1 MHRFAML
8 TAAATFFLVIA
19 GGLVTSTGSGLAVP
33 DWPLSYGQ
41 FFPPMVGGIFFE
53 HGHRMVAGAVG
64 LLTFALATWLWF
76 GDNRRW
82 VRMMGI
88 GAVAAVLAQAALG
101 GITVLFLLPTPISVG
116 HAGLAMAFFAL
127 VSSIAV
133 VTGPGWLRIDA
144 PGPSVAPQPTPMES
158 HTPERT
164 RQDRPTLARDNQG
177 RPTLPRAALIAAV
190 AVYVQILLGA
200 TVRHTGS
207 GLACPDF
214 PLCNGQLF
222 PALSSAGIGFQL
234 LHRVGA
240 LVVAA
245 LVMWVAWRVRNE
257 LHDIAELQGPA
268 LVAVCLL
275 VLQVL
280 LGALTVWTALA
291 VTPTTTHVATGALLL
306 VTMVVLTLRLH
317 HRYPASRLNARS
329 ESKQ

>member
-1 MHRFAML
+1 MVRAAGPRVNAWLHRFAML

-53 HGHRMVAGAVG
+53 HGHRMIAGTVG
-64 LLTFALATWLWF
+64 LLTCALATWLWF
-76 GDNRRW
+76 GDGRRW
-82 VRMMGI
+82 VRWMGI
-88 GAVAAVLAQAALG
+88 GAVGAVLAQAALG
-101 GITVLFLLPTPISVG
+101 GITVLFLLPTPVSVS

-127 VSSIAV
+127 VSSIAL
-133 VTGPGWLRIDA
+133 VTGPGWFKVEPREA
-144 PGPSVAPQPTPMES
+144 TGE
-158 HTPERT
+158 
-164 RQDRPTLARDNQG
+164 
-177 RPTLPRAALIAAV
+177 RPTLPRAALIAAT

-222 PALSSAGIGFQL
+222 PAISTASIGFQL

-240 LVVAA
+240 LVVAV
-245 LVMWVAWRVRNE
+245 LVLWVAWRVRSE
-257 LHDIAELQGPA
+257 HPDLAELQTPTLIA
-268 LVAVCLL
+268 FCLL
-275 VLQVL
+275 VLQIL
-280 LGALTVWTALA
+280 LGALTVWTGLA

-306 VTMVVLTLRLH
+306 VTMVILTLRLR
-317 HRYPASRLNARS
+317 HRYSASGALPAAPNS
-329 ESKQ
+329 EQGVTA

>member
-1 MHRFAML
+1 MVRPVEPRASIWLHRFAML

-41 FFPPMVGGIFFE
+41 YFPPMVGGIFFE
-53 HGHRMVAGAVG
+53 HGHRMVAGTVG

-76 GDNRRW
+76 GDSRRW
-82 VRMMGI
+82 VRNMGL
-88 GAVAAVLAQAALG
+88 AAVVAVLTQAALG
-101 GITVLFLLPTPISVG
+101 GITVLFLLPTPVSVG

-127 VSSIAV
+127 VSSIAL
-133 VTGPGWLRIDA
+133 VTGPGWFRVEPAKDA
-144 PGPSVAPQPTPMES
+144 TE
-158 HTPERT
+158 
-164 RQDRPTLARDNQG
+164 

-245 LVMWVAWRVRNE
+245 LVLWVVWRVRSEHPN
-257 LHDIAELQGPA
+257 LAELQGPTM
-268 LVAVCLL
+268 VAFCLL

-280 LGALTVWTALA
+280 LGALTVWTGLA

-306 VTMVVLTLRLH
+306 VTMVVLTLLLH
-317 HRYPASRLNARS
+317 HSYPAAGLSPSAAKSGPES
-329 ESKQ
+329 ERETERGAAA

>member
-1 MHRFAML
+1 MRANVWLHRFAML

-19 GGLVTSTGSGLAVP
+19 GGLVTSTGSGLSVP

-41 FFPPMVGGIFFE
+41 YFPPMVGGIFFE
-53 HGHRMVAGAVG
+53 HGHRMVAGTVG
-64 LLTFALATWLWF
+64 LLTIGLATWLWF
-76 GDNRRW
+76 GDCRRW
-82 VRMMGI
+82 VRRMGI
-88 GAVAAVLAQAALG
+88 GAVVGVLAQAVLG
-101 GITVLFLLPTPISVG
+101 GITVLFLLPTPISVS

-133 VTGPGWLRIDA
+133 VTGPGWFC
-144 PGPSVAPQPTPMES
+144 VEPQEPPAE
-158 HTPERT
+158 
-164 RQDRPTLARDNQG
+164 

-234 LHRVGA
+234 LHRGGA
-240 LVVAA
+240 LLVAGLVLWVV
-245 LVMWVAWRVRNE
+245 WRVRSE
-257 LHDIAELQGPA
+257 HPDLGELQWPA
-268 LVAVCLL
+268 LVAFCLL

-280 LGALTVWTALA
+280 LGALTVWTGLA
-291 VTPTTTHVATGALLL
+291 VTPTTIHVATGALLL

-317 HRYPASRLNARS
+317 HRFPAAGAFPSSVKPGQGAAA
-329 ESKQ
+329 